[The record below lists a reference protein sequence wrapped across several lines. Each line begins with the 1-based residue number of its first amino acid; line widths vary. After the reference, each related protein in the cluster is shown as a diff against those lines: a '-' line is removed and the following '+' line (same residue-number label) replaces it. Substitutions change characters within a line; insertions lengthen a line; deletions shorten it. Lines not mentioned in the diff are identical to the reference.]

1 MVFIKVCPVLKS
13 LPQIG
18 TPLSS
23 ASLVKAGISTDQIR
37 RAVGKRNADLSAA

>member
-23 ASLVKAGISTDQIR
+23 ASFVSAGISTDR
-37 RAVGKRNADLSAA
+37 FGAPLANGTPDLRAA